1 MSNKGYPFESSIEAW
16 ALQLEGKTRDDNMEE
31 RSIRVPTSG
40 AMRGM
45 NGDIRTRFH
54 WLDKQLLV
62 ECKSRQNAS
71 SKKDVRSI
79 RLEKEW
85 LDKNYEEAIKD
96 KRLSAVII
104 NYKAT
109 KHNRIHVVMPLD
121 HFTELIQSIK
131 DLRFAANNLLELAQQ
146 QLKEKDE
153 KIKNLHMTGDEDK
166 TEQSFVG

>member
-1 MSNKGYPFESSIEAW
+1 MSNLGYPFEHLIESW
-16 ALQLEGKTRDDNMEE
+16 ALSLENKTINGNMEE

-45 NGDIRTRFH
+45 NGDIRTRFPF
-54 WLDKQLLV
+54 LDKQLLI

-71 SKKDVRSI
+71 TKAGIRSV

-85 LDKNYEEAIKD
+85 LDKNYEESIKD
-96 KRLSAVII
+96 KRLSVVMI

-121 HFTELIQSIK
+121 HFTELIQTIK
-131 DLRFAANNLLELAQQ
+131 DLKS
-146 QLKEKDE
+146 QLSGLKIAYDMIKDQNS
-153 KIKNLHMTGDEDK
+153 KVCLKPF
-166 TEQSFVG
+166 TE

>member
-1 MSNKGYPFESSIEAW
+1 MSNRGYFFEHFCENW
-16 ALQLEGKTRDDNMEE
+16 ALQLEGKTINDDMEQ

-45 NGDIRTRFH
+45 NGDIRTRFN

-96 KRLSAVII
+96 KRLSAVMI
-104 NYKAT
+104 NYKGT
-109 KHNRIHVVMPLD
+109 KHNRVHVVMPLD
-121 HFTELIQSIK
+121 HFTELIQLIRDRKNAFSTLVDTREQEIK
-131 DLRFAANNLLELAQQ
+131 EYEQK
-146 QLKEKDE
+146 LKN
-153 KIKNLHMTGDEDK
+153 IHNTGDEDK
-166 TEQSFVG
+166 KGV